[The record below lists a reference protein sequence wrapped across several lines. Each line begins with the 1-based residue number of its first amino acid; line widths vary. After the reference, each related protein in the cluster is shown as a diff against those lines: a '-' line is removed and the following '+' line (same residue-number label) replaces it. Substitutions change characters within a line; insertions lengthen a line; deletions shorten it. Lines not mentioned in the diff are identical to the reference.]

1 MIFHVHYDQD
11 DQNTNL
17 PHDVK
22 QRVNKLKELKRSG
35 YTHVQDKWMTLYT
48 GEQLTPI
55 NTYIT
60 ETKSY
65 L

>member
-1 MIFHVHYDQD
+1 MVFHVHYDQD

-22 QRVNKLKELKRSG
+22 QRVSKLKELKRSG
-35 YTHVQDKWMTLYT
+35 YTHIQDKWMTLYT
-48 GEQLTPI
+48 GEQFTPI

-60 ETKSY
+60 ETESY

>member
-1 MIFHVHYDQD
+1 MVFHVHYDQD

-17 PHDVK
+17 PHDIQ
-22 QRVNKLKELKRSG
+22 QRVNELRNLKLQG
-35 YTHVQDKWMTLYT
+35 YTHVKDKWMEAYT
-48 GEQLTPI
+48 GEALTNI

-60 ETKSY
+60 ETESY

>member
-35 YTHVQDKWMTLYT
+35 YTHVQDKWMTLHT